1 MKYNLFKILVFSV
14 FTIFIIFLL
23 SVLFTPIIYNKGQAL
38 LSIIH
43 NKEVFFALSLSLITS
58 LISITIAT
66 IIGLPVAYVLARYDF
81 KGKRLFDVLVDL
93 PIILP
98 PLVTGMSLLI
108 LLGPVLGNWLGK
120 LGLNFVFT
128 PLGIIMAQLV
138 VAAPFAIRSF
148 KTAFAGIDP
157 TFEKAAMT
165 LGDHHF
171 MVFRRITLPLAKN
184 GIITGITM
192 AWARAVGEFG
202 ATVMLAGAT
211 RFKTET
217 LPIAIYLN
225 IATGNIDLAIA
236 IALIM
241 IIFSIIVLTVIK
253 IFDKDLY
260 NYYEKE
266 RGD

>member
-1 MKYNLFKILVFSV
+1 MKYNLFKILLFSI

-23 SVLFTPIIYNKGQAL
+23 SVLFTPIIYNKGHAL

-43 NKEVFFALSLSLITS
+43 NKEVYFALLLSLITS

-148 KTAFAGIDP
+148 KTAFVGIDP
-157 TFEKAAMT
+157 TLEKAAMT

-171 MVFRRITLPLAKN
+171 KVFRRITLPLAKN

-253 IFDKDLY
+253 IFDKGLY

-266 RGD
+266 WGD